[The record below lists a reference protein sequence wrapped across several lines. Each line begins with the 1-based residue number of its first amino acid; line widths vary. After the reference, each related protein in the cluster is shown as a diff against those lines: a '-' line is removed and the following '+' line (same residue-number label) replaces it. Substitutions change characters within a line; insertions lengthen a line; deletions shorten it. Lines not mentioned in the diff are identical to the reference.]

1 MKQSCNKKEKNRKK
15 KNFKREKTR
24 KKKQKN
30 TLTNRNFFK
39 TLKNR
44 NKLKTCK
51 INIFKHETKKGN
63 KINNLKRKLKNR

>member
-1 MKQSCNKKEKNRKK
+1 MKKSCNKKEKKTDKIYIFKK
-15 KNFKREKTR
+15 EKTR
-24 KKKQKN
+24 GKKRHKN

-44 NKLKTCK
+44 NKMKAYK

-63 KINNLKRKLKNR
+63 IVK